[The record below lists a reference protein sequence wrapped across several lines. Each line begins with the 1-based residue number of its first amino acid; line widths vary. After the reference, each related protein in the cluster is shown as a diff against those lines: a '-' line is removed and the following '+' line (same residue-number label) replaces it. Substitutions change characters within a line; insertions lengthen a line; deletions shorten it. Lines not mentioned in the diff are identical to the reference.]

1 MKIKKKYMILAI
13 VMIAALGIIFYCNLE
28 RRYVPQGEAID
39 ILAENY
45 AGCSGYTQ
53 KENGSF
59 VMDNEDPQIY
69 LRGTNGQSIGY
80 GVIGG
85 LELQFASYK
94 NQAYTSLPIQVF
106 YAKEGEGYTEK
117 HSIKTAVYKGIY
129 KGRITCLIPLPLD
142 EYASL
147 RLDIDGDFVLQNI
160 TAYTGEMQ
168 SYLYVSG
175 RTLENCLWYFPAAII
190 GISLIF
196 WAHIVRMRQNGAG
209 VKAYAI
215 TVLFGTRPNKGREV
229 HLDYLRILAAV
240 LVILAHACSPMVELA
255 EQEWKQLLLI
265 GGLSLGLCCNVIYV
279 MLSGT
284 LLLSPKTAKEESV
297 ASFYIKRASRVIIP
311 LAAYYLLLL
320 SLNHE
325 VRFLPPEQIGSA
337 LRRVVTG
344 APDAAPHLWLIYTIV
359 ALYLAA
365 PFFRVMVQHLS
376 DKMLF
381 SLAVVILSLN
391 ILTTYLPLFGMAFGP
406 ASFLAGWEGVFL
418 IGYILT
424 RHNEKRGYDKRS
436 RLIMAAA
443 VISYIAMLVIV
454 YIDTGYMNYVYNNSP
469 TMILTSCGIFEFFL
483 KRKNWFANKSNL
495 VMRLFSKYSYSIILI
510 HWYVLFVIVQG
521 KLHITALRF
530 GCVGGIAA
538 TVTITFLICL
548 ILAVIFDNTVVIVCN
563 VLFDKAVKAVRRITS
578 TE

>member
-13 VMIAALGIIFYCNLE
+13 VIIVVLGIIFYHNLE
-28 RRYVPQGEAID
+28 RRYEPQGEALD
-39 ILAENY
+39 IFEENY
-45 AGCSGYTQ
+45 TGCSGYTQ
-53 KENGSF
+53 QEKGSF
-59 VMDNEDPQIY
+59 VVNGDDPQLY

-85 LELQFASYK
+85 LELQFASYSG
-94 NQAYTSLPIQVF
+94 QARNSLPIQVF

-129 KGRITCLIPLPLD
+129 KGRITCLIPLPIG
-142 EYASL
+142 EYTML
-147 RLDIDGDFVLQNI
+147 RLDIDGDFQLQNI
-160 TAYTGEMQ
+160 IAYTGEMQ
-168 SYLYVSG
+168 SHLYVSH
-175 RTLENCLWYFPAAII
+175 RTVQNCLLYFPVAII
-190 GISLIF
+190 GCCLIF
-196 WAHIVRMRQNGAG
+196 WAHCVRMRENRAG
-209 VKAYAI
+209 FKAYAM

-284 LLLSPKTAKEESV
+284 LLLSPKTSKEESV
-297 ASFYIKRASRVIIP
+297 ASFYSKRASRVIIP

-325 VRFLPPEQIGSA
+325 VRFLPPEHLGSA
-337 LRRVVTG
+337 LKRVVTG

-365 PFFRVMVQHLS
+365 PFFRIMMQHLS

-381 SLAVVILSLN
+381 SLAVMILALN

-406 ASFLAGWEGVFL
+406 VSFLAGWDGVFL

-443 VISYIAMLVIV
+443 VISYIAMIVIV
-454 YIDTGYMNYVYNNSP
+454 FIDTGYMNYVYNNAP
-469 TMILTSCGIFEFFL
+469 TMIFTSCGIFIFFL
-483 KRKNWFANKSNL
+483 KRKNWFANKSNF

-530 GCVGGIAA
+530 GCIGGIAA
-538 TVTITFLICL
+538 TVVLTFLICL
-548 ILAVIFDNTVVIVCN
+548 FLAVIFDNTVVIVCN
-563 VLFDKAVKAVRRITS
+563 VLFDKAVKAAKRITS

>member
-1 MKIKKKYMILAI
+1 M
-13 VMIAALGIIFYCNLE
+13 
-28 RRYVPQGEAID
+28 
-39 ILAENY
+39 
-45 AGCSGYTQ
+45 
-53 KENGSF
+53 
-59 VMDNEDPQIY
+59 
-69 LRGTNGQSIGY
+69 
-80 GVIGG
+80 
-85 LELQFASYK
+85 
-94 NQAYTSLPIQVF
+94 
-106 YAKEGEGYTEK
+106 
-117 HSIKTAVYKGIY
+117 
-129 KGRITCLIPLPLD
+129 IPLPIG
-142 EYASL
+142 EYAML
-147 RLDIDGDFVLQNI
+147 RLDIDGDFQLQNI
-160 TAYTGEMQ
+160 IAYTGEMQ
-168 SYLYVSG
+168 SHLYVSH
-175 RTLENCLWYFPAAII
+175 RTVQNCLLYFPVAII
-190 GISLIF
+190 GCCLIF
-196 WAHIVRMRQNGAG
+196 WAHCVRMRENRAG
-209 VKAYAI
+209 FKAYAM

-284 LLLSPKTAKEESV
+284 LLLSPKTSKEESV
-297 ASFYIKRASRVIIP
+297 ASFYSKRASRVIIP

-325 VRFLPPEQIGSA
+325 VRFLPPEHLGRGWKRVNYSIG
-337 LRRVVTG
+337 
-344 APDAAPHLWLIYTIV
+344 

-365 PFFRVMVQHLS
+365 PFFRIMMQHLS

-381 SLAVVILSLN
+381 SLAVMILALN

-406 ASFLAGWEGVFL
+406 VSFLAGWDGVFL

-443 VISYIAMLVIV
+443 VISYIAMIVIV
-454 YIDTGYMNYVYNNSP
+454 FIDTGYMNYVYNNAP
-469 TMILTSCGIFEFFL
+469 TMIFTSCGIFIFFL
-483 KRKNWFANKSNL
+483 KRKNWFANKSNF

-530 GCVGGIAA
+530 GCIGGIAA
-538 TVTITFLICL
+538 TVVLTFLICL
-548 ILAVIFDNTVVIVCN
+548 FLAVIFDNTVVIVCN
-563 VLFDKAVKAVRRITS
+563 VLFDKAVKAAKRITS